1 MATPTTTYCWQCG
14 AELGTIVSPPPDRL
28 ARRELEFLCPACA
41 EKAAR
46 SLAISVD
53 PETSWG
59 KLAAKLKG
67 ER

>member
-1 MATPTTTYCWQCG
+1 MYCSQCG
-14 AELGTIVSPPPDRL
+14 AELGTIISPPPDRL
-28 ARRELEFLCPACA
+28 ERLQLEFLCPACA
-41 EKAAR
+41 EKTAK
-46 SLAISVD
+46 SLTISVD

>member
-1 MATPTTTYCWQCG
+1 MPMYCFHCG
-14 AELGTIVSPPPDRL
+14 AGLGAIISPPPDRL
-28 ARRELEFLCPACA
+28 ERLQLEFLCPACA
-41 EKAAR
+41 EKAAK
-46 SLAISVD
+46 SLSISVD

>member
-1 MATPTTTYCWQCG
+1 MYCRQCG
-14 AELGTIVSPPPDRL
+14 AELGTIISLPPDRL
-28 ARRELEFLCPACA
+28 ARLQLEFLCPACA